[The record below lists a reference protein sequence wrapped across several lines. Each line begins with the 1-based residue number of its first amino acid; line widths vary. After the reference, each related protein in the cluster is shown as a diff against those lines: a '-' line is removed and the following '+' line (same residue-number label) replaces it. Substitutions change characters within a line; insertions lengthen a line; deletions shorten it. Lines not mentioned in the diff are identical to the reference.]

1 MRVCTLLFLLITAF
15 TAAAQKTD
23 SLFMATAVSKLKH
36 AREYTLQVA
45 DLMPADKYGYK
56 PTPEEMAFGEQLLH
70 LASNLGWLSS
80 SYLQKGSNPVSKED
94 ARLTEKTAIRGVLE
108 KSYDYAIDA
117 FARFNAGDLGASVK
131 FFAGPMTNMQI
142 INLINDHQT
151 HHRGQLMVY
160 LRLNGLAPPKYVGW

>member
-1 MRVCTLLFLLITAF
+1 MRIYMLSFLFIMTF
-15 TAAAQKTD
+15 TATAQKTD

-45 DLMPADKYGYK
+45 DLMPANKYGFK

-80 SYLQKGSNPVSKED
+80 GYLQKGINPVSKED
-94 ARLTEKTAIRGVLE
+94 ARLTEKAAIRAVLE
-108 KSYDYAIDA
+108 KAYDYAIEA
-117 FARFNAGDLGASVK
+117 CSRFNPGDLGAPVK
-131 FFAGPMTNMQI
+131 FFAGAMNNLQI

-151 HHRGQLMVY
+151 HHRGQMMVY
-160 LRLNGLAPPKYVGW
+160 LRLNGIIPPKYVGW